1 MYDRTSRAFYSNFVV
16 TPGQGLGGGS
26 GGPYGSI
33 NAVYADVKA
42 EYRTASV
49 STQTMKGARARH
61 LQPTTR
67 A

>member
-26 GGPYGSI
+26 GAPYGSI

-42 EYRTASV
+42 EYRTAAVRGRGGNGIEVTCHSYV
-49 STQTMKGARARH
+49 
-61 LQPTTR
+61 
-67 A
+67 